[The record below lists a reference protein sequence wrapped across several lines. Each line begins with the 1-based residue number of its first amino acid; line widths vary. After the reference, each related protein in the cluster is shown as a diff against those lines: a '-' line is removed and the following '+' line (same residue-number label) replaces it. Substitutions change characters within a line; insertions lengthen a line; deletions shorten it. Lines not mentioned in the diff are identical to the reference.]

1 MNTNKPPQP
10 TMSISQMTPLPG
22 ESVQTS
28 PDLFQFLLTE
38 WDLALQGQTENPT
51 SPPTQEMREGM
62 KLLQNFSK
70 EYFQRKNPPIQS
82 TTDEGRV
89 VITLSDN
96 QKIQL
101 GGEATEEFVP
111 GSVLPSTA
119 IKI

>member
-1 MNTNKPPQP
+1 
-10 TMSISQMTPLPG
+10 
-22 ESVQTS
+22 
-28 PDLFQFLLTE
+28 
-38 WDLALQGQTENPT
+38 
-51 SPPTQEMREGM
+51 MREGM